1 MPEGIV
7 KRPELAPQQRVGI
20 RFLVES
26 ALRKVASSKSQP
38 HPATSEAWLDHL
50 CEALVDGDEEAH
62 ERVLANMVANGIP
75 TNDIM
80 DKFLPEAARR
90 LGEWWVLDR
99 ASFVDVTLGAGRLQ
113 TVYRRHQ
120 ADRDRRLR
128 DRTIPLGQSI
138 LMVIPA
144 FEQHSIGAF
153 VAADQFRR
161 HGLWVHMGIAL
172 ENEELVELVNSDRF
186 AMIGMTSASTNTLER
201 LAEMVDHLRS
211 NVVGCPP
218 IVVGGQVV
226 GSSRGVSARVGA
238 DFAVRTAREAI
249 ELCGLSSVSESLSS
263 EIRD

>member
-1 MPEGIV
+1 MSGGIV

-26 ALRKVASSKSQP
+26 ALRKVAASKSQS
-38 HPATSEAWLDHL
+38 HPVTSDAWIDVL
-50 CEALVDGDEEAH
+50 CEALIDSDEEAH
-62 ERVLANMVANGIP
+62 ERVLANMVANGIS
-75 TNDIM
+75 TSDIM
-80 DKFLPEAARR
+80 EKFLPEAARR
-90 LGEWWVLDR
+90 LGELWVLDK

-113 TVYRRHQ
+113 SLYRRHQ
-120 ADRDRRLR
+120 AEKARRLR
-128 DRTIPLGQSI
+128 DRVIPLGQSI

-172 ENEELVELVNSDRF
+172 ENDELVELVNTDRF
-186 AMIGMTSASTNTLER
+186 AMIGLTVASTNALER
-201 LAEMVDHLRS
+201 LAEMVEHLRA
-211 NVVGCPP
+211 NAAVCPP
-218 IVVGGQVV
+218 VVVGGHVV
-226 GSSRGVSARVGA
+226 GLSRGIDARVGA

-249 ELCGLSSVSESLSS
+249 ELCGLSSVTESLSS